1 MGAETL
7 QGREP
12 GASPLAP
19 GIARVRSAT
28 GGSGVTEPY
37 PVHEAFLVVL
47 RLQPYRVADLWADN
61 RRVPHDAVSAG
72 TLSIYDLDR
81 LWVANMDA
89 PFDCLQ
95 LHVSQDSVDRVADET
110 GRRAGQRLHCPPEH
124 SVVDPVVQRLGLAM
138 APALERPGEFP
149 RLFTDHLTLAIHAH
163 LVGRYATGASQRR
176 VANVQQLAPWQKR
189 RAIDFLGAKLAK
201 DVSIE
206 DVARECRLSRSHF
219 IRAFKASMGLPPH
232 QWVLLQRIER
242 AKQLMQVTA
251 MTLADIAVEV
261 GFSDQ
266 SHLTRR
272 FRQEVGTTPGAWK
285 RSR

>member
-7 QGREP
+7 RGREQGP
-12 GASPLAP
+12 SRLAP
-19 GIARVRSAT
+19 SVARVRSAT
-28 GGSGVTEPY
+28 GGTGITEPY

-47 RLQPYRVADLWADN
+47 RLQPYRVADLWVDN
-61 RRVPHDAVSAG
+61 RRVSHDAVSTG

-81 LWVANMDA
+81 LWMANMDA

-95 LHVSQDSVDRVADET
+95 FHVSQDDVDRVADEI
-110 GRRAGQRLHCPPEH
+110 GERPGQRLHCPPES
-124 SVVDPVVQRLGLAM
+124 SVIDPVVHHLGLVM
-138 APALERPGEFP
+138 APALEAPVEFP
-149 RLFTDHLTLAIHAH
+149 RLFIDHLTLAIHAH
-163 LVGRYATGASQRR
+163 LIDRYATVASRRR
-176 VANVQQLAPWQKR
+176 VTNVQLAPWQKR
-189 RAIDFLGAKLAK
+189 RAVDFLGSRLAK

-219 IRAFKASMGLPPH
+219 IKAFKASVGLPPH
-232 QWVLLQRIER
+232 QWVLLQRVER
-242 AKQLMQVTA
+242 AKQLMQGTA

-261 GFSDQ
+261 GFNDQ

-272 FRQEVGTTPGAWK
+272 FRQAVGTAPAAWK